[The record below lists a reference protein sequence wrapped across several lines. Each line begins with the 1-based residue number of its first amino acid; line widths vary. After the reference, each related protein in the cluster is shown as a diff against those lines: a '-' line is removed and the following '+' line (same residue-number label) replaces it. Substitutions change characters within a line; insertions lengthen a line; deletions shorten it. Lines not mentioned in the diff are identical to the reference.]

1 MLKCGLSA
9 ALLAVLI
16 PVSVSANAPAEEILS
31 LGTLPPTPSDM
42 LPVVPDNPDLR
53 PVFEP
58 SGHRARSETPST
70 RPDPTPPP
78 ATRARLVHQVAP
90 DYPGVAAAAHWSGKV
105 DILVHV
111 DAAGRP
117 YKTAVASRTPEH
129 IRIFDDAAR
138 LAAMASRFEPARDAQ
153 GRAVADARV
162 MPFNFVTDEGAS
174 PASCQ
179 LNQDAAI
186 DYPKAAREQ
195 GIEARMTM
203 AVPVD
208 RTGRIDASRVVILSR
223 GAQSTGLFD
232 DSARKA
238 AAQARCTPATLDGE
252 AVEGWGTVEVAYT
265 LSVEPRPYHEGTYL
279 APEQL
284 ENRVTYPADLPAY
297 PASARYAGLEG
308 KVTVQVDIDM
318 ASGKAVATR
327 IVQRSPYYADFLD
340 ETARRWA
347 MQMRYQPSPEAQAAI
362 APQKN
367 QAAFTTITQPVNFI
381 LEEDGFVE
389 HHPAH
394 CKLRRPPAYPDS
406 ALALGKEAR
415 ILVSAVVQANGR
427 IRRSDTRVASRLPRH
442 ETVFDE
448 SAIAAVHQARCS
460 PTYSDGRARPVSLVL
475 VEVDYTLQP
484 DEAPPLAAGEAR
496 NSP

>member
-1 MLKCGLSA
+1 
-9 ALLAVLI
+9 
-16 PVSVSANAPAEEILS
+16 
-31 LGTLPPTPSDM
+31 
-42 LPVVPDNPDLR
+42 
-53 PVFEP
+53 
-58 SGHRARSETPST
+58 
-70 RPDPTPPP
+70 
-78 ATRARLVHQVAP
+78 
-90 DYPGVAAAAHWSGKV
+90 
-105 DILVHV
+105 
-111 DAAGRP
+111 
-117 YKTAVASRTPEH
+117 
-129 IRIFDDAAR
+129 
-138 LAAMASRFEPARDAQ
+138 MASRFEPARDAQ
-153 GRAVADARV
+153 DRPVADARV
-162 MPFNFVTDEGAS
+162 MPFSFVTDEGAS
-174 PASCQ
+174 PANCQ

-195 GIEARMTM
+195 GIETRMVV

-208 RTGRIDASRVVILSR
+208 RTGQIDASRVVILSR

-252 AVEGWGTVEVAYT
+252 AIKGWGTVEVAYT
-265 LSVEPRPYHEGTYL
+265 LSVEPRTYHEGPDL
-279 APEQL
+279 ALDQL
-284 ENRVTYPADLPAY
+284 KTRITYPNPDDIPPY
-297 PASARYAGLEG
+297 PSGARYAGLEG
-308 KVTVQVDIDM
+308 LVVVQADISI
-318 ASGKAVATR
+318 ASGKTAATR

-340 ETARRWA
+340 ETARKWA
-347 MQMRYQPSPEAQAAI
+347 MQLRYQPSPETQARISAG
-362 APQKN
+362 QD
-367 QAAFTTITQPVNFI
+367 QAAFITTTHPVRFV
-381 LEEDGFVE
+381 LEKDDFVK

-394 CKLRRPPAYPDS
+394 CKLTRPPAYPES
-406 ALALGKEAR
+406 ARALGKEAR

-460 PTYSDGRARPVSLVL
+460 PTYSDGRARPASLVL